1 MRTFSDET
9 FEAVATPPRV
19 YAESL
24 QRFKLLSLTT
34 NEGIW
39 DYNLQTGLTYY
50 NKGISELFGYSKEDM
65 YDNFSWWRNNL
76 HPADK
81 KRTIARLEK
90 LLKGK
95 ESAWWGEYQFRCK
108 NGAYKLVL
116 EKLYVVRDDKGKPYR
131 IVGTMQDLTK
141 IKAIEKRGEAEKIK
155 QQREMTKAIMK
166 AEEEERREI
175 SDELNENINQV
186 LATINLHIEQVKR
199 EVDNYGRLEWLTNAQ
214 QLLRL
219 SIENIKSVSKQLTP
233 ASLPFFGLL
242 SSVEELLETTH
253 KRTKIKFHFKAD
265 KVVEKKTD
273 KEKKLLLYRIVQL
286 QVKNIRLHAKA
297 SVVHVQ
303 LQCINDNKIK
313 LSIRDNGI
321 GFDPAKLKFGYGF
334 SRIQRQTEAFNGSF
348 SVKSSAGKGC
358 RLEILL

>member
-1 MRTFSDET
+1 MKTYFDAT
-9 FEAVATPPRV
+9 YEAVSIPAGM

-24 QRFKLLSLTT
+24 QRYKLLSLTT

-39 DYNLQTGLTYY
+39 DYNLETGLTYY
-50 NKGISELFGYSKEDM
+50 NKSISRLFGYSKEDM
-65 YDNFSWWRNNL
+65 HDNFSWWRNNL
-76 HPADK
+76 HPSDK
-81 KRTIARLEK
+81 KRVIARLEK
-90 LLKGK
+90 ILKGK
-95 ESAWWGEYQFRCK
+95 ENTWWGEYQFRCK
-108 NGAYKLVL
+108 NGTYKLVL
-116 EKLYVVRDDKGKPYR
+116 EKLYVVRDDKGRPYR

-141 IKAIEKRGEAEKIK
+141 IKKIEKKGEDEKIR

-166 AEEEERREI
+166 AEEKERQEI

-199 EVDNYGRLEWLTNAQ
+199 EADGYSRMEWLTNAQ

-219 SIENIKSVSKQLTP
+219 SIENIRSVSKQLTP

-242 SSVEELLETTH
+242 SSVEELLESMQ
-253 KRTKIKFHFKAD
+253 KRTKIKFHFESD
-265 KVVEKKTD
+265 KNAEKKTD

-286 QVKNIRLHAKA
+286 QVKNIRLHASA
-297 SVVHVQ
+297 TRVLVQ
-303 LQCINDNKIK
+303 IECVNEKIK
-313 LSIRDNGI
+313 LSIKDDGK
-321 GFDPAKLKFGYGF
+321 GFDPSKLKFGYGF

-358 RLEILL
+358 KLEILL